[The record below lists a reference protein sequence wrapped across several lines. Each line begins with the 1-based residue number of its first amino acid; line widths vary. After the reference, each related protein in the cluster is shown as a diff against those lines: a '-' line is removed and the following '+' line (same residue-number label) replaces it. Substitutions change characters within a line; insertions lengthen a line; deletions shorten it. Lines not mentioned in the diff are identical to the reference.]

1 MLKRQRDSQSLTG
14 HIRLLAQPAYQRLLT
29 AEPFF
34 RRAIPILCIVFIATL
49 ATYRALTLS
58 YEHEETD
65 LRARD
70 DLTMIATTLA
80 ARLSTAEAA
89 LPEQGFSTALQ
100 AALADSLPP
109 RATGDGRRI
118 LVADPDGVIM
128 ATAPIRSDL
137 EGRPLNVLRVG
148 IDLHH
153 ASKARPVVH
162 ILQTDLA
169 D

>member
-1 MLKRQRDSQSLTG
+1 MARALAGSASARRFADLLRKQRDAQSLTG

-34 RRAIPILCIVFIATL
+34 RRAIPILCVVFIATL

-65 LRARD
+65 QRARD

-80 ARLSTAEAA
+80 ARLGAEEAD
-89 LPEQGFSTALQ
+89 LPELGFRTALQ

-109 RATGDGRRI
+109 RATSDARRI
-118 LVADPDGVIM
+118 LVADKDGLIV

-137 EGRPLNVLRVG
+137 EGRPLS
-148 IDLHH
+148 DLLGP
-153 ASKARPVVH
+153 ASR
-162 ILQTDLA
+162 
-169 D
+169 